1 MWKKRH
7 DEVVA
12 LGGLHVIGTE
22 RHESR
27 RIDNQLRGRSGRQG
41 DPGSTRFYVS
51 LEDDIMRLFGGDQV
65 AKLMTV
71 FKLPENVPLEHPMVS
86 RAIEQAQIKVEGFH
100 FDSRKH
106 LVDYDDV
113 LNKQREIVYRR
124 RRKILEGERQRDSIL
139 ENATGEVVNLVTI
152 YSSEKESTFDR
163 EKIASEFCSIIP
175 FDPASQ
181 QQLLHQLEQI
191 HGAAPMSDFLT
202 KLVTDMY
209 DAREKQVSPEVMSQI
224 ERWVSLNVIDNLWM
238 DHLDAIDDLREGI
251 GLRGYGQL
259 DPLVEYKNEAFNMFE
274 SLIATI
280 DSEIVHRI
288 YKVQVQA
295 SPNQVVQPMQ
305 AQPAP
310 QFQPAGKNETPEI
323 ETKLSQAAK
332 KMRTN
337 SESTPVPVVNAA
349 KKLGR
354 NDPCWC
360 GSGKKWKKCHYP
372 KTG

>member
-1 MWKKRH
+1 
-7 DEVVA
+7 
-12 LGGLHVIGTE
+12 
-22 RHESR
+22 
-27 RIDNQLRGRSGRQG
+27 
-41 DPGSTRFYVS
+41 VS